1 MESPAVICALDYK
14 GAKQLSTAINGAE
27 SDRQPILDEMVA
39 ERITA
44 SQIVARIFPSGVP
57 RSNPSRIPA
66 WQYYL
71 PWSHG
76 SFSSPAAAVPPTRPW
91 EPVKPLKGCPS
102 IRQTKPGWSLA
113 R

>member
-39 ERITA
+39 GRTA

-66 WQYYL
+66 
-71 PWSHG
+71 
-76 SFSSPAAAVPPTRPW
+76 
-91 EPVKPLKGCPS
+91 
-102 IRQTKPGWSLA
+102 
-113 R
+113 

>member
-57 RSNPSRIPA
+57 
-66 WQYYL
+66 
-71 PWSHG
+71 
-76 SFSSPAAAVPPTRPW
+76 SPAAAVPPTRPW